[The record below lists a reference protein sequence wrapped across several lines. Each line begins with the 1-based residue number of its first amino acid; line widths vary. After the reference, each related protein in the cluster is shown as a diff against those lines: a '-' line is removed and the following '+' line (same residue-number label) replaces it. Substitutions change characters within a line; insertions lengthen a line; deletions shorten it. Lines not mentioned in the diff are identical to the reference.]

1 MSDVLESRRD
11 GRLLCLAMNRPEKR
25 NALNAALCADLNARL
40 VEAEHDPEIGAVM
53 LTGNGK
59 GFSAG
64 MDLDEALTTEAG
76 TLADLHERLFT
87 AYAWLTK
94 PLIAAIHGAALG
106 GGAGLAANAHIAVA
120 SEDATFGLTEIRVGL
135 WPFMIFRAIAAAM
148 GERRSVELSLSG
160 RIFSAAEAAAYG
172 LVHHIVPATE
182 LESRALAMAREVA
195 NASPIAVTE
204 GLAFVQESRGVS
216 IDQAGRAARSYRE
229 QICKGEDFRERVRQF
244 HSRRKP

>member
-94 PLIAAIHGAALG
+94 PLIAGDPRR
-106 GGAGLAANAHIAVA
+106 GAGGRHGPRGHRPHCCRLRGRDLRLNRNPHRAVA
-120 SEDATFGLTEIRVGL
+120 
-135 WPFMIFRAIAAAM
+135 FRHLP
-148 GERRSVELSLSG
+148 RG
-160 RIFSAAEAAAYG
+160 RCRHG
-172 LVHHIVPATE
+172 
-182 LESRALAMAREVA
+182 
-195 NASPIAVTE
+195 
-204 GLAFVQESRGVS
+204 
-216 IDQAGRAARSYRE
+216 
-229 QICKGEDFRERVRQF
+229 
-244 HSRRKP
+244 